1 MEVDKGVA
9 ESDAFVLGISKL
21 KQEYEGCIRCLEL
34 YDKITSADNKSL
46 QLELDVWKKDNLI
59 DSLKSK
65 LGSVELEK
73 LKLENEVVLLKQRN
87 AELESRVRSFK
98 EEEGKLGML
107 MIENKVL
114 ECEKKKAEVDIGTWK
129 LKCKELDMK
138 LMEVEKRLSVGRPLT
153 VQTEKNSDEDNDDQ
167 GTINT
172 PHKLDKELERF
183 NKNRACGFDSRVR
196 NRLDFGLSSEG
207 TPCKKIS
214 PTTPGNRPPFDATI
228 EISDSDDN
236 DDSDNKNVDNS
247 TGVGS
252 GVNLDD
258 NDCEENACYFT
269 RPPMAKRRKVRKRAA
284 CVVNSDTEND
294 SNDDVDDDNILI
306 STLMSKKSSAN
317 GSNAKNDSC
326 LIGNRE
332 KCTPKRQLRRAGESE
347 EKDLL
352 GKRKLKSF
360 SGEGEEDD
368 VGMETDESSGEGES
382 LGGFIVS
389 SSDES
394 GSESNEGPNSGE
406 DDDDNILIS
415 TLVSKK
421 SSAKGSNAKN
431 DSCMSGNRE
440 KCTPKRRLRRA
451 GESKEKDLLG
461 KRKLKSSSGGGE
473 EDDVGMETDE
483 SSGEEGESLGGFIVS
498 TSDESGSESNEGPN
512 SGDDSLENESDGCV
526 GGYVK
531 VMSGLRRE
539 RKGKMDWE
547 YEADMLADLG
557 KYPELCMKAVC
568 AIFRRQTSEEQ
579 LHQATLVHNRR
590 GFSQVH
596 APRGSDLAK
605 FLMDGDPNGDV
616 NKTLDELQKFDP
628 LGIKQ
633 CRKLA
638 IHYSK
643 QLFEIYK
650 NREDPFFHP

>member
-1 MEVDKGVA
+1 MKVDMGVA
-9 ESDAFVLGISKL
+9 ESDSFVLGKSKR

-34 YDKITSADNKSL
+34 YDKITNADNKCL
-46 QLELDVWKKDNLI
+46 RLELNVWKKDSLI
-59 DSLKSK
+59 DSLESK

-98 EEEGKLGML
+98 EEDEKLGLL

-138 LMEVEKRLSVGRPLT
+138 LLEVEKRLSVGTPLT
-153 VQTEKNSDEDNDDQ
+153 VQSEKNSDEDKDDQ

-172 PHKLDKELERF
+172 PHKLDMDHLEGF
-183 NKNRACGFDSRVR
+183 NRNRACGFEARVR
-196 NRLDFGLSSEG
+196 NRLDFGLSGEG
-207 TPCKKIS
+207 TPRKNIT
-214 PTTPGNRPPFDATI
+214 PTTPGNKPPFDATI

-236 DDSDNKNVDNS
+236 DDPDNKNVENS

-252 GVNLDD
+252 GVILDS
-258 NDCEENACYFT
+258 NDCEEENACYFT

-294 SNDDVDDDNILI
+294 SDDDNILI

-317 GSNAKNDSC
+317 GCNAKNDSC
-326 LIGNRE
+326 LSGDRE
-332 KCTPKRQLRRAGESE
+332 KCTPKRRLRRAGESE

-352 GKRKLKSF
+352 GKRKSKSF
-360 SGEGEEDD
+360 SGEEE
-368 VGMETDESSGEGES
+368 E
-382 LGGFIVS
+382 
-389 SSDES
+389 
-394 GSESNEGPNSGE
+394 
-406 DDDDNILIS
+406 
-415 TLVSKK
+415 
-421 SSAKGSNAKN
+421 
-431 DSCMSGNRE
+431 
-440 KCTPKRRLRRA
+440 
-451 GESKEKDLLG
+451 
-461 KRKLKSSSGGGE
+461 
-473 EDDVGMETDE
+473 ETDE
-483 SSGEEGESLGGFIVS
+483 SSGEEGESLGGFIVRS
-498 TSDESGSESNEGPN
+498 SDESGSESNEGPN
-512 SGDDSLENESDGCV
+512 SGDDGLENESDGCV

-539 RKGKMDWE
+539 RKCKMDWE

-568 AIFRRQTSEEQ
+568 AIYRRQTSEEQ
-579 LHQATLVHNRR
+579 FHQATLVHNGR

-605 FLMDGDPNGDV
+605 FLTDGDPDGDV
-616 NKTLDELQKFDP
+616 NKTVDELQKFDTR
-628 LGIKQ
+628 GVEQ

-638 IHYSK
+638 IHYSR
-643 QLFEIYK
+643 QLFDIYK
-650 NREDPFFHP
+650 SREDPFFHP